1 MYKQQRRKIFKKLKN
16 DCAIIEKSSKQDFH
30 KKDEWYIENSTDDL
44 RREFQK
50 PQKMIKKREFLKP

>member
-1 MYKQQRRKIFKKLKN
+1 MYKQQGRKIFKKLKN

-30 KKDEWYIENSTDDL
+30 KKDEWYIENSTDGL

-50 PQKMIKKREFLKP
+50 P